1 MVNTVSM
8 ANYAKTGECCY
19 CIDDVRDT
27 VKKDFENTKVQV
39 AIENDKILRVC
50 YGDYMKLPKIEER
63 GAHHNIFEPKSI
75 NGGEAKYS
83 VSCLIPKEDKKTLL
97 AIHKAVE
104 AAKEDGKT
112 RKWGGKIPPTLKLP
126 LRDGDIDRP
135 DDENYQEHFFV
146 NASSKD
152 APQVVDR
159 HVQPVTDPMMVYSG
173 CYCNVS
179 VNFYAFNANGNRGVA
194 AGLGNVQFV
203 KDGDRLS
210 GKASAES
217 DFDALDDED
226 VLGGDAGEELPDY
239 LR

>member
-1 MVNTVSM
+1 M
-8 ANYAKTGECCY
+8 ANKISSA
-19 CIDDVRDT
+19 
-27 VKKDFENTKVQV
+27 TKVV
-39 AIENDKILRVC
+39 IPCRISFA
-50 YGDYMKLPKIEER
+50 
-63 GAHHNIFEPKSI
+63 NIFEPKSI

-173 CYCNVS
+173 CYCNVRLMPD
-179 VNFYAFNANGNRGVA
+179 FGGRG
-194 AGLGNVQFV
+194 
-203 KDGDRLS
+203 RRMLS
-210 GKASAES
+210 PSTILSPRTPWTRMSWQPWSRKT
-217 DFDALDDED
+217 
-226 VLGGDAGEELPDY
+226 
-239 LR
+239 

>member
-1 MVNTVSM
+1 MTT
-8 ANYAKTGECCY
+8 ANL
-19 CIDDVRDT
+19 
-27 VKKDFENTKVQV
+27 TKVIV
-39 AIENDKILRVC
+39 PCRLS
-50 YGDYMKLPKIEER
+50 Y
-63 GAHHNIFEPKSI
+63 AHLWEPDSI
-75 NGGEAKYS
+75 NGSEPKYS
-83 VSCLIPKEDKKTLL
+83 VSCIIDKNDKETIAKIKK
-97 AIHKAVE
+97 AIEV
-104 AAKEDGKT
+104 AKDEGKG
-112 RKWGGKIPPTLKLP
+112 KWGGKIPPNLKLP

-179 VNFYAFNANGNRGVA
+179 VNFYAFNANGNRDVA

-210 GKASAES
+210 GKVSAES